1 MNGDDP
7 KGDYLVMLDR
17 IAQSLG
23 VPVATFQTAYPDEAP
38 DTETALA
45 GLDQLSEVMAL
56 MRLFVRLKKP
66 RGTSPLPRLRR
77 AGSHERRLIR
87 AAIFDI
93 GRERMKL
100 RSTNGAAL
108 IRRLRT
114 Q

>member
-56 MRLFVRLKKP
+56 MRLFVRLK
-66 RGTSPLPRLRR
+66 SPEAR
-77 AGSHERRLIR
+77 ARCLAYVVQE
-87 AAIFDI
+87 A
-93 GRERMKL
+93 
-100 RSTNGAAL
+100 TNDG
-108 IRRLRT
+108 
-114 Q
+114 